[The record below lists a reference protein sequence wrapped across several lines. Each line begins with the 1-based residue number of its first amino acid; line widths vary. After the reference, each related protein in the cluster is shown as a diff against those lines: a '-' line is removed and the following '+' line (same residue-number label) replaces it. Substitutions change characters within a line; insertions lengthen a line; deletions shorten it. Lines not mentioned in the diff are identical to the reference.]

1 MSFESIF
8 KEFILIHFICN
19 ISSIKIS
26 SIEIIDKNGD
36 KIIFI

>member
-8 KEFILIHFICN
+8 NEFILIYFICN

-36 KIIFI
+36 RIILQ